1 MKFVNLTIIAPSEYE
16 DKLKAL
22 TKEAGASGATIIQ
35 GRGHGHKE
43 KKSFF
48 SLTFE
53 GNHVIIIQ
61 IVEEHISKTILK
73 AIKKDIAGGELDAI
87 AYTSPINHIVGLNTC
102 TLKKFEETIK
112 QEGAI

>member
-16 DKLKAL
+16 DKLKSL

-35 GRGHGHKE
+35 GRGHGHE
-43 KKSFF
+43 AKKSFF

-61 IVEEHISKTILK
+61 VVEEHISKIILK
-73 AIKKDIAGGELDAI
+73 AIKKAIQNSELDAI
-87 AYTSPINHIVGLNTC
+87 AYTSPINNIVGLGTM

-112 QEGAI
+112 EEGAL

>member
-1 MKFVNLTIIAPSEYE
+1 MKFVNLTIIAPSDYE
-16 DKLKAL
+16 DKLKVI
-22 TKEAGASGATIIQ
+22 TKEAGASGATIVQ
-35 GRGHGHKE
+35 GRGYGHAE

-53 GNHVIIIQ
+53 GNHVIITQ
-61 IVEEHISKTILK
+61 ILEEKISKAILK
-73 AIKKDIAGGELDAI
+73 AIKKGIQEGELDAI

-112 QEGAI
+112 QEGAV